1 MNNEKSKYN
10 LIYLII
16 FVLGMLSVYFVIL
29 KLSDRVSVFNEKK
42 MNKTIDSLNKQNE
55 KLRTLI
61 TGFESS
67 IKTYEN
73 KIDSLE
79 DLKQEIKIVYV
90 KKKNKIDSS
99 STSDIINEYKDI
111 FSKGSVKW

>member
-1 MNNEKSKYN
+1 MSKNSIYSIVIGILVCIIVICLFSIRTEKLPYDETK
-10 LIYLII
+10 I
-16 FVLGMLSVYFVIL
+16 
-29 KLSDRVSVFNEKK
+29 
-42 MNKTIDSLNKQNE
+42 NKTIDSLNKQNE

-111 FSKGSVKW
+111 FSKGSVK